1 MSAVKSIK
9 VSEETYRKLARLGT
23 LEDSFDSV
31 ISKLLEAYQ
40 GLGIGGNEGK

>member
-1 MSAVKSIK
+1 MSSIKSIK

-31 ISKLLEAYQ
+31 ISRLIANAQRNGDPE
-40 GLGIGGNEGK
+40 N

>member
-31 ISKLLEAYQ
+31 ISKLIA
-40 GLGIGGNEGK
+40 NSEGSGESAEQ

>member
-1 MSAVKSIK
+1 MSVTKSIK

-31 ISKLLEAYQ
+31 ISKLLMASSK
-40 GLGIGGNEGK
+40 NEGVMKTNE